1 MHYSFSHGQP
11 FKCFL
16 KACAGVMQPDITS
29 SALCKCLAVTLC
41 CSVFNHYL
49 CLRLR
54 GIRGGFFFL
63 ALMRTETFGNIAKIK
78 YQLSFHFILR
88 MHTNSTIHTHIHT
101 NTFSY
106 SVPKCFR
113 CKNPT
118 HSHSD
123 ERIRSNSGFS
133 ISPEATLACRLEE
146 PGIKPPSFN
155 PALLPEPQPPIS

>member
-41 CSVFNHYL
+41 CSAFNHYL

-54 GIRGGFFFL
+54 GIRGGVFL

-78 YQLSFHFILR
+78 YQLFPTS
-88 MHTNSTIHTHIHT
+88 
-101 NTFSY
+101 
-106 SVPKCFR
+106 KCFR

-155 PALLPEPQPPIS
+155 RCMTRITS